1 MTRQQATAGTAHPGA
16 QVPEDA
22 QVMDLV
28 FSDTGDLHG
37 GFYDNNGGLDYH
49 IVCTGGSGQ
58 APRLRVVH
66 ITVEMAPI
74 AKVPAAPPPHRRRC
88 RLLTRAG
95 CQFGPR
101 ITSDLPDILLYIV
114 EPPLHQVPRVVQ
126 PWSVPSG
133 EKRTEKFRTHSH
145 ISLPLLSC
153 SAFSVRDCSS

>member
-1 MTRQQATAGTAHPGA
+1 MTRQQATAGTAQPGA

-66 ITVEMAPI
+66 VTVEMAPI
-74 AKVPAAPPPHRRRC
+74 AKVACRPAAPPPPLSPADAC
-88 RLLTRAG
+88 WL
-95 CQFGPR
+95 QFGPR
-101 ITSDLPDILLYIV
+101 ITSDLPDILLHIV
-114 EPPLHQVPRVVQ
+114 EPPLHQVPRVIQ

-133 EKRTEKFRTHSH
+133 EKRTDKFRTHSH